1 MRQGTRGR
9 GVARGGGRPDARRR
23 PSPRAFAFLLPLLV
37 AGGCISDEREQEIGN
52 AMAAE
57 VNPHLPLIEEPL
69 LVDYLQSMGEQLV
82 SVTDRP
88 DVAYRFYMIDTDIV
102 NAFALPGGHIYVTRG
117 LVQRTEDGPEF
128 AGVLAHEIAHV
139 AARHGARKLQR
150 HLRTGSLVNVMYN
163 TILGGEPAILRENS
177 LQLAEEIWSA
187 RHSRRDEKEADRLAV
202 KYLLRSGVDPHAVV
216 RVLEGL
222 LEEERA
228 HADLASGGGAW
239 FSTHPMTENR
249 IRDVH
254 RHIVRLAPSN
264 APRTEL
270 DVEGFEAFRLL
281 VASTGFLPPSHSDP

>member
-1 MRQGTRGR
+1 MRHAVRGR
-9 GVARGGGRPDARRR
+9 DVARGGGRPVSRR
-23 PSPRAFAFLLPLLV
+23 PSLRALALAFPLLV

-69 LVDYLQSMGEQLV
+69 LVGYLQSMGEQLV

-88 DVAYRFYMIDTDIV
+88 EIDYSFYIIDTDIV
-102 NAFALPGGHIYVTRG
+102 NAFALPGGHVYVTRG
-117 LVQRTEDGPEF
+117 LVQRTVDGPEF

-177 LQLAEEIWSA
+177 LQMAEEIWSA

-202 KYLLRSGVDPHAVV
+202 KYLLRTGVDPHAVV

-249 IRDVH
+249 IRDVR
-254 RHIVRLAPSN
+254 RHIVKLAPAN
-264 APRTEL
+264 PPETEL
-270 DVEGFEAFRLL
+270 NVEGFEAFRLL
-281 VASTGFLPPSHSDP
+281 VASTGFLPPSHLGH